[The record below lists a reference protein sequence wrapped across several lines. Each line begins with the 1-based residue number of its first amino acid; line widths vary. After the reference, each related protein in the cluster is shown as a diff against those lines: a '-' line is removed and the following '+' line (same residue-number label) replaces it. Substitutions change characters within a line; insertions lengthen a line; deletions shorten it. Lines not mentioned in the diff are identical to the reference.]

1 VAFFGTALVVGD
13 FYTNTFVTPLVAQ
26 AASAFL
32 DNPLS
37 GFLQVW
43 LPFDFV
49 VLGLSWL
56 SLAVATLRARVYPRG
71 ASWSLMVGVLLA
83 LIPFPLANLP
93 FYAALV
99 WVGLYLRRV
108 RDVVPRGRRRSKHR
122 R

>member
-1 VAFFGTALVVGD
+1 VFVVGD
-13 FYTNTFVTPLVAQ
+13 FFANTFVTPLVAQ
-26 AASAFL
+26 GAPAFL

-49 VLGLSWL
+49 LLGLGWL
-56 SLAVATLRARVYPRG
+56 LLAVATLRAGVYPRG
-71 ASWSLMVGVLLA
+71 PSWSLLVGALLA

-99 WVGLYLRRV
+99 WVGLHLRRV
-108 RDVVPRGRRRSKHR
+108 RDAALRGRRRGKPR